1 MAFVPIENDKTFVRD
16 TSNRAVLNTDVSS
29 LERYYIQRKVAK
41 QRIKE
46 QEEVKEEEAK
56 EEEEQESEEVFEI
69 EIDDVTYFAT
79 DEENG
84 ILYEVGPDGDVGK
97 QVGIIKDGEP
107 IFE

>member
-46 QEEVKEEEAK
+46 QEEVKERVDKIEEDISEIK
-56 EEEEQESEEVFEI
+56 EMLHQLI
-69 EIDDVTYFAT
+69 KMRTT
-79 DEENG
+79 DGN
-84 ILYEVGPDGDVGK
+84 
-97 QVGIIKDGEP
+97 
-107 IFE
+107 